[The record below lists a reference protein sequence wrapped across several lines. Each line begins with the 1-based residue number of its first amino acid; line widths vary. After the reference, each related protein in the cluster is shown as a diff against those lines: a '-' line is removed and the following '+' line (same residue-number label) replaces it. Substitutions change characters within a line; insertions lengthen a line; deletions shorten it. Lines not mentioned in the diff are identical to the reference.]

1 MTTLA
6 PAPTR
11 QPSRTG
17 VYTERLRALRSRIE
31 NRVRTAGFA
40 AQAAV
45 AGVVFTT
52 HMLVAYRIYGRLG
65 YGAFDLTIF
74 DQAIHNY
81 ARFRPPY
88 VPVKG
93 VYAGGGVDFL
103 QFGDHFS
110 PFNVLAA
117 PAYWIIPDVRA
128 LFIVQALLYAA
139 AAVVVHRYTRHL
151 FGTNIALVVGLAF
164 GLSWGLLE
172 ATAVGYHEL
181 DWMVLIV
188 PLALRRL
195 QLGKD
200 RQALLVA
207 ASLLLVKEEMGFVLA
222 VFGLLVW
229 LRGHRRLGA
238 AAAAVG
244 VVWTAIVI
252 SVIVPAVSGVSN
264 AYWSYDSLGK
274 TPTQAVLHLILH
286 PLSGPHLLFSTP
298 DKMTLWLWLMAVG
311 LGFALRSPIVLLA
324 LPSLL
329 LRLLSDTETYS
340 MARYHY
346 NAPLMAILII
356 ACVDGFAR
364 VRTRRL
370 ARADADGRALWEQAT
385 WLWTATIAAVAVI
398 GAQVHGLAALPDPGA
413 WSKPPFVKHV
423 ADAIGHV
430 PRGAEVESDSA
441 IAVLLAART
450 DHVVLAEPGKPHG
463 SDWVVLGVA
472 SPVSWPWASASQ
484 VKKSLNWYL
493 THGYTKV
500 FSRDDVWVLHRVG
513 PLPAGV
519 TSVWKD

>member
-11 QPSRTG
+11 EPRRAHA
-17 VYTERLRALRSRIE
+17 YTERLRSLRSRVE
-31 NRVRTAGFA
+31 SRVRTTSFA
-40 AQAAV
+40 AQAGV
-45 AGVVFTT
+45 AGVVFIA
-52 HMLVAYRIYGRLG
+52 HLLMAYRIYGRLG

-81 ARFRPPY
+81 ARLRAPY

-93 VYAGGGVDFL
+93 VYAGGGVHFL

-110 PFNVLAA
+110 PINVLAA
-117 PAYWIIPDVRA
+117 PAYWIVPDVRA
-128 LFIVQALLYAA
+128 LFVVQAALYAA
-139 AAVVVHRYTRHL
+139 AAVVVFRYARHE
-151 FGTNIALVVGLAF
+151 FGRQIALVVGLAF

-207 ASLLLVKEEMGFVLA
+207 ATLLLVKEEMGFVLA

-229 LRGHRRLGA
+229 LRGRRRLGA
-238 AAAAVG
+238 VAAAVG
-244 VVWTAIVI
+244 VVWTTLAI
-252 SVIVPAVSGVSN
+252 SVVVPTISGVKN
-264 AYWSYDSLGK
+264 AYWSYDSLGD
-274 TPTQAVLHLILH
+274 TPTQALAHLIVH
-286 PLSGPHLLFSTP
+286 PLSGPHLLISTP

-346 NAPLMAILII
+346 NAPLMAILLI

-364 VRTRRL
+364 VRARGL
-370 ARADADGRALWEQAT
+370 ARADEPTRALWGQLT

-398 GAQVHGLAALPDPGA
+398 GAQVHGLGTLVDQGA
-413 WSKPPFVKHV
+413 WTKPQFVK
-423 ADAIGHV
+423 DATEAVKHV
-430 PRGAEVESDSA
+430 PRGASVESESA
-441 IAVLLAART
+441 IAVILSART
-450 DHVVLAEPGKPHG
+450 DRVVLAEPGRPHG

-472 SPVSWPWASASQ
+472 APVSWPWTSASQ
-484 VKKSLNWYL
+484 VKKTLNWYL
-493 THGYTKV
+493 AHGYEKV
-500 FSRDDVWVLHRVG
+500 FTRDDVWVLHRVG
-513 PLPAGV
+513 PLPTGI
-519 TSVWKD
+519 TSVWGS